1 VASLALA
8 TVAVWLG
15 YALLGVSYFF
25 WYLMVPLA
33 GATLLAAVGLPHLL
47 KGPALYAGAAL
58 FVAGAWLIAPALY
71 IDRARAERGFYWTA
85 RDLAR
90 LARPGQKIML
100 EPIGL
105 IGYMCPLVVRDE
117 TGLVSPEIARRR
129 LEGPGWLTDE
139 VMAERPEWLLMRRSE
154 MSDTTSFAGA
164 GRPFRGV
171 AERESLLAR
180 YRVMASE
187 NPDAGDAA
195 LVLLRRER

>member
-1 VASLALA
+1 
-8 TVAVWLG
+8 
-15 YALLGVSYFF
+15 
-25 WYLMVPLA
+25 
-33 GATLLAAVGLPHLL
+33 
-47 KGPALYAGAAL
+47 L